1 MAKVK
6 QVERDRLQT
15 RMDMRAIRLLR
26 WMQHLATGAL
36 IMIGG
41 MGFAEIVISARSF
54 VAKLPIQWTQAA
66 ASNEESQGGDKA
78 RDTGKSIGNNEADSE
93 SKPDKITNV
102 ARAETDN
109 RNDSSSPEAAPET
122 TSGKLS
128 PIAEEAPRKDVPRKR
143 GEDDPIHIAFKGLEF
158 LLLAPLFYL
167 LLRSL
172 TEYIGD
178 LSLKDEQ
185 RLDNEDNWDTQLNRA
200 ASSSEN
206 ELAST
211 EEHRKR
217 SEMGLGKE
225 CLLEAKALSF
235 GLLFAIVATHLV
247 GKLISGAYSNGDSS
261 SWTEIGIGILLLV
274 VIAAVYFGIELLAH
288 RLRK

>member
-1 MAKVK
+1 MPKVK
-6 QVERDRLQT
+6 QVERDTLQT
-15 RMDMRAIRLLR
+15 RLDMRAIRLLR
-26 WMQHLATGAL
+26 WMQHFATAAL
-36 IMIGG
+36 IVIGG

-54 VAKLPIQWTQAA
+54 VAKLPTQWTQAA
-66 ASNEESQGGDKA
+66 AASNDKPQDGEKA
-78 RDTGKSIGNNEADSE
+78 RAAEKNTEKKPADSE
-93 SKPDKITNV
+93 SKLDDTTKV
-102 ARAETDN
+102 ERREADN
-109 RNDSSSPEAAPET
+109 RNDAANSEAALET
-122 TSGKLS
+122 TSGNIS
-128 PIAEEAPRKDVPRKR
+128 PIAEGAPRKP

-185 RLDNEDNWDTQLNRA
+185 RLDSEDNWENQLYRVA
-200 ASSSEN
+200 PSGDKEQISSE
-206 ELAST
+206 ES
-211 EEHRKR
+211 RKH

-274 VIAAVYFGIELLAH
+274 VIASVYFGIELLAY